1 MMDEFLDTLV
11 HHWHNIK
18 QAQSNP
24 QNFAYVHFLWYYD
37 DGVLK
42 TKQWYDYNPNEPYRE
57 RTHRVYERDNLVILE
72 TDKAADCVW
81 SRTPKGWVG
90 KSDPN
95 WEHPNK
101 VKVLTKARLE
111 KNLFAIDDKG
121 WDQRGNLIWG
131 TEKGPFVFTQCDT
144 K

>member
-1 MMDEFLDTLV
+1 M
-11 HHWHNIK
+11 
-18 QAQSNP
+18 
-24 QNFAYVHFLWYYD
+24 
-37 DGVLK
+37 
-42 TKQWYDYNPNEPYRE
+42 
-57 RTHRVYERDNLVILE
+57 
-72 TDKAADCVW
+72 
-81 SRTPKGWVG
+81 G